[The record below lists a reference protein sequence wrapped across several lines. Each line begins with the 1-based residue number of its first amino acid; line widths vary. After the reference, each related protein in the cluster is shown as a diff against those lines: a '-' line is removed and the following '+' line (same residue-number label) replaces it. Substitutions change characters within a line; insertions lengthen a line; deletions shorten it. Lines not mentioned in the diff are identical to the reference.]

1 LRPDVDVTWAAI
13 NGLVLALG
21 AISLR
26 PHLDRH
32 LAESLLAPAQLQR
45 WQAAVDTL
53 LREGLFRRPTAEPPE

>member
-1 LRPDVDVTWAAI
+1 MHPDIDVTWAAI

-32 LAESLLAPAQLQR
+32 LTEPFITPSQLAR
-45 WQAAVDTL
+45 WQKATDTL
-53 LREGLFRRPTAEPPE
+53 LRGGLFLPKPTD

>member
-1 LRPDVDVTWAAI
+1 MTWAAI

-32 LAESLLAPAQLQR
+32 LAEPLITPAQLQR
-45 WQAAVDTL
+45 WQSAVDTL
-53 LREGLFRRPTAEPPE
+53 LRDGLFQRPAE